1 MRWARKLCECSLD
14 ALSKDGTTQQRTSAH
29 KESCVHH
36 PRSAL
41 VKATD
46 AGLPELVGATAR
58 PSMACFLN
66 PVVQSLHFDLHA
78 RCSLIIHVLK
88 Q

>member
-36 PRSAL
+36 PRTAL

-58 PSMACFLN
+58 PHQHGLLS
-66 PVVQSLHFDLHA
+66 PPSSSEPSL
-78 RCSLIIHVLK
+78 
-88 Q
+88 